1 MAKHFDFTCVY
12 FKHPDIDATVRENQ
26 QAKAEPQF
34 EFKLNGRFFGLITY
48 AVNIPISMAN
58 DKVLTELHELLINPL
73 NNAVQYHQAK

>member
-1 MAKHFDFTCVY
+1 MRQSEKTSRLKQNLSLSLSSMVD
-12 FKHPDIDATVRENQ
+12 
-26 QAKAEPQF
+26 
-34 EFKLNGRFFGLITY
+34 FFGLITY

>member
-1 MAKHFDFTCVY
+1 MVD
-12 FKHPDIDATVRENQ
+12 
-26 QAKAEPQF
+26 
-34 EFKLNGRFFGLITY
+34 FFGLITY